1 MKFNI
6 KKKKKLILNV
16 ELLYDQDS
24 FYFFVNILTLYLRL
38 TSKKNLKDLGSTRKL
53 KTKGRGKLQ

>member
-1 MKFNI
+1 M
-6 KKKKKLILNV
+6 

-38 TSKKNLKDLGSTRKL
+38 TSKKNLKDLAGTREL